1 MGCHLCLPHHP
12 RGAYPFITSP
22 SRSTPAIPAAAP
34 PTFFLL
40 LLPLLFPF
48 SLCLLPPSSS
58 PLSSLFSLLSRIP
71 GCERAAPPPPGYSL
85 QCDGGID
92 LKVHSCFHNAV
103 SVPTLKRTR
112 PPPPSLLPPPS
123 VHPLFFL
130 FLSAQPR
137 DIWPASVRPSIRLPR
152 IPLTL
157 NLPSLLFSLA
167 LLSPTRRLSQTPA
180 LRRPLFPSIFYLSPP
195 PRLPAPP
202 PRATPAPHWP
212 PSVRPS
218 SFARPRKD
226 DTSGAIKSALIAAPD
241 NSIPRVKIIGQERG
255 AVRRWAVPPR
265 SIRAACVSRLPGGG
279 WWDGG

>member
-112 PPPPSLLPPPS
+112 PPPPSSLLPPSTLSSFSFFLHSHAISGPRPS
-123 VHPLFFL
+123 ARPSASPESRSPLTSPPSCLASRSCHPLVDYRRPPPYAAPFF
-130 FLSAQPR
+130 
-137 DIWPASVRPSIRLPR
+137 
-152 IPLTL
+152 
-157 NLPSLLFSLA
+157 LLFSISRLPLA
-167 LLSPTRRLSQTPA
+167 
-180 LRRPLFPSIFYLSPP
+180 F
-195 PRLPAPP
+195 PRLP